1 MGRNLY
7 SNYNFLLVQKQ
18 LTKPSIFCIMKNI
31 KKNEGKGRFFM
42 SKKKKIIIS
51 SVTCGIVLIGIILTI
66 ILVNIKRFDMKAQD
80 KFDFNNHQNMTVI
93 SRDTSYI
100 YTGDNGSSVDTS
112 KYYAKGTEIIKKES
126 GSSTIKMGL
135 YSYLKNKNIID
146 PIYDDVSVIFS
157 NREANRSYFK
167 LNTESTTEYEVKIV
181 NQDGKGLS
189 FLTFDKEKKETRS
202 EIKARTIDL
211 KEKNNSVKAN
221 VNKKYHNET
230 IVVTSAT
237 IGSNDYYFSDGEY
250 DYEIWELTTNDGL
263 TYKNL
268 YRIVDDKHELVQTL
282 NNDLGVSLESQDLQL
297 EFLTDGT
304 PIFINIR
311 EIQYKSE
318 TQSIE
323 YEIYDINFNL
333 IGKSQINY
341 NIYEKTHKGFRIGN
355 YLIFQARIEANEDK
369 YDYFVTSNFN
379 TYYYSLKTFKLNLK
393 NANITEV
400 KFDYYIQDYNDNF
413 NTNTALIFARAIK
426 NKQLSTYENLLI
438 NDKMQI
444 KAIDYYFDTIVKISD
459 NRYLTSANDSN
470 FNLVD
475 KYYNLITNL
484 ESFDTVY
491 ATENALIVKDSNQ
504 TYICNYD
511 GIVLKKIANDNFI
524 YLNDSHYYFVTQT
537 RKEDDGTYTDYYI
550 EELGLTEEKPF
561 FTTKTPTGYKFN
573 GTEVDNIILVAD
585 DFATLIFVVNQDDYG
600 TYTYTVYNT
609 SGTNL
614 GTITSVTT
622 SNYTPTYMYS
632 DSNNVIL
639 KVDTKYIVLDR

>member
-1 MGRNLY
+1 
-7 SNYNFLLVQKQ
+7 
-18 LTKPSIFCIMKNI
+18 
-31 KKNEGKGRFFM
+31 M

-80 KFDFNNHQNMTVI
+80 QFDFNNHENMTVI
-93 SRDTSYI
+93 VRDTSYT
-100 YTGDNGSSVDTS
+100 YTGDSGSGVDTS

-126 GSSTIKMGL
+126 GSDTTKMGL
-135 YSYLKNKNIID
+135 YSYLKHRNIIT
-146 PIYDDVSVIFS
+146 PIYDDVSEIFT

-167 LNTESTTEYEVKIV
+167 LTTNSTEEYEVKIA
-181 NQDGKGLS
+181 NQDGEDLS
-189 FLTFDKEKKETRS
+189 FLTFDKEKKETLS

-230 IVVTSAT
+230 IVVNYAT
-237 IGSNDYYFSDGEY
+237 IGSSDYYYSDGEY
-250 DYEIWELTTNDGL
+250 DYEVWELTTNDGL

-268 YRIVDDKHELVQTL
+268 YRIVDGKHELVQTL

-304 PIFINIR
+304 PIFLNKK
-311 EIQYKSE
+311 EVKYKSE

-323 YEIYDINFNL
+323 YEIYDIDFNL

-341 NIYEKTHKGFRIGN
+341 NIYEKTYANFRIGN
-355 YLIFQARIEANEDK
+355 YLIFQAVIEANEDK
-369 YDYFVTSNFN
+369 YDFFVTSNFN

-393 NANITEV
+393 NANVTEV
-400 KFDYYIQDYNDNF
+400 KFDYLIQDYNDDF
-413 NTNTALIFARAIK
+413 NTNTALIFAREIK

-444 KAIDYYFDTIVKISD
+444 KTIDYYFDTIVKISD
-459 NRYLTSANDSN
+459 NRYLTSTNGNSN

-475 KYYNLITNL
+475 KYYNLITSL
-484 ESFDTVY
+484 ENFDDVF

-524 YLNDSHYYFVTQT
+524 NLNDSHYYFITQT
-537 RKEDDGTYTDYYI
+537 RKEDDGTYIDYYI

-561 FTTKTPTGYKFN
+561 YTKTPTGYKFN
-573 GTEVDNIILVAD
+573 GTEVDNIILVTQD
-585 DFATLIFVVNQDDYG
+585 NKQLNIDYDCATLILVVNQDDYG
-600 TYTYTVYNT
+600 TYTYAVYNT

-632 DSNNVIL
+632 DSDNVIL